1 MTLEQRVAALEK
13 KLKEAAKEL
22 TAKMHLTDDGITITR
37 EGVNLVRLLV
47 LTLIAS

>member
-1 MTLEQRVAALEK
+1 MTLEQRVEALEK
-13 KLKEAAKEL
+13 ETKKEAAKEL

-47 LTLIAS
+47 F